1 MKRTFQLLVVC
12 ATVVVLMG
20 ADNHSARYDNLGSKI
35 MCSCGCGQ
43 MLLKCN
49 HVGCPNSAKMLKQL
63 KAEVDKTADR
73 GTGDRD
79 EDVLNF
85 FRREWGMTVVV
96 EPSQHGFELLAWIL
110 PFAGLG
116 IGFCL
121 MVLVVRK
128 WRFQPS
134 EINSSDMTLD
144 PHFEALR
151 EIARRDTEL

>member
-20 ADNHSARYDNLGSKI
+20 VDNHSARYDNLGSKI

-63 KAEVDKTADR
+63 KAEVDETADR

-116 IGFCL
+116 TGLCL

-134 EINSSDMTLD
+134 EISSSDMALD
-144 PHFEALR
+144 SHFEALR

>member
-1 MKRTFQLLVVC
+1 VKRTFQLLVVC

-63 KAEVDKTADR
+63 KAEVDETADR

-85 FRREWGMTVVV
+85 
-96 EPSQHGFELLAWIL
+96 L
-110 PFAGLG
+110 PQRVGHDRCSGTIAA
-116 IGFCL
+116 
-121 MVLVVRK
+121 
-128 WRFQPS
+128 RF
-134 EINSSDMTLD
+134 
-144 PHFEALR
+144 
-151 EIARRDTEL
+151 

>member
-1 MKRTFQLLVVC
+1 VKRTFQLLVVC

>member
-1 MKRTFQLLVVC
+1 
-12 ATVVVLMG
+12 MG
-20 ADNHSARYDNLGSKI
+20 ADNQSARYENLGSKI

-49 HVGCPNSAKMLKQL
+49 HVGCPNSANMIKQL
-63 KAEVDKTADR
+63 HAQVDEK
-73 GTGDRD
+73 GSGSD

-85 FRREWGMTVVV
+85 FRREWGMTAVV

-116 IGFCL
+116 AGFC
-121 MVLVVRK
+121 VLLFVVRK
-128 WRFQPS
+128 WRLQPP
-134 EINSSDMTLD
+134 EMQPANGQLD
-144 PHFEALR
+144 PHIKALR